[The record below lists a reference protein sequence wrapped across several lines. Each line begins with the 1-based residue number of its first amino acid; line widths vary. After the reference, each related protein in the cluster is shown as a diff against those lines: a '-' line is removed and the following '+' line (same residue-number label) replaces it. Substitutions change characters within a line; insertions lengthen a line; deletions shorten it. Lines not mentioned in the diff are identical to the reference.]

1 MDNIIENSDNIDV
14 DEILALLAEL
24 TEGKREIINV

>member
-1 MDNIIENSDNIDV
+1 MNNIIINSDDINI

-24 TEGKREIINV
+24 TEGKRLIV

>member
-1 MDNIIENSDNIDV
+1 MNYIIENSDDIDV

-24 TEGKREIINV
+24 TEGKREIVNV